1 MDKGYLDRER
11 DQNDG
16 PIGLGEGLDLQ
27 CDYFSYTFMYLLKRK
42 EILGDGID
50 SEPEEIKGSDSEL
63 DSDKNK
69 NEQN

>member
-1 MDKGYLDRER
+1 
-11 DQNDG
+11 
-16 PIGLGEGLDLQ
+16 
-27 CDYFSYTFMYLLKRK
+27 MYLLKRK

-50 SEPEEIKGSDSEL
+50 SEPEEINGSDSEL